1 MANDTPTSHEAAST
15 FDAELARLKVKGG
28 DAEPERGLVL
38 FGVILFIIGVIGVIV
53 ALQSAHESAD
63 VLVQNE
69 KIILAILSGVLSV
82 SGVIIWARYSMTR
95 YLRYW
100 LLRMIFEER
109 HQQDRN
115 IDALE
120 RIAAK
125 LDK

>member
-1 MANDTPTSHEAAST
+1 MSNDKPTINEATTT

-28 DAEPERGLVL
+28 DSEPERGLVL
-38 FGVILFIIGVIGVIV
+38 FGVILFILGIVGVIV

-69 KIILAILSGVLSV
+69 KIILAILCAVLSLA
-82 SGVIIWARYSMTR
+82 GVIIWARYSMTR

-100 LLRMIFEER
+100 LLRVIFEER

-115 IDALE
+115 IEALE